1 MYKYSQ
7 ISIKTDNKLTQ
18 PFSPELG
25 VRQGNTFSS
34 NISKIFL
41 NDLSILLNNDNT
53 NSVSLCNKQIGA
65 LLYADDL
72 VLISD
77 N

>member
-7 ISIKTDNKLTQ
+7 ISIKIDNKLTQ

-34 NISKIFL
+34 NIFKIFL